1 MYEHVTYFFKKLT
14 KSNMLTYNE
23 ITTGTV
29 IVFSDEP
36 CKVLS
41 HHVFRMQ
48 QRKPVNV
55 TKLKNLKTGKVLEH
69 SFHQNDKVEEAD
81 LQKKPIVFIYESKGE
96 YMFHETDAP
105 SVRFPLS
112 AERIGDGTAFLKAK
126 DTYEALL
133 FKDEIIGLEIPIK
146 MQLTVTEAP
155 PAVRGNTA
163 QGATKVV
170 TLETGATVTCP
181 LFINEGDIIEVN
193 TQTGEYASRIE
204 KA

>member
-1 MYEHVTYFFKKLT
+1 
-14 KSNMLTYNE
+14 MLSYNE
-23 ITTGTV
+23 ITTGSV
-29 IVFSDEP
+29 IVFNSEP

-55 TKLKNLKTGKVLEH
+55 TKLKNLKTGKVIEH

-81 LQKKPIVFIYESKGE
+81 LQKKPVVFIYESKGE
-96 YMFHETDAP
+96 YMFHDADNP
-105 SVRFPLS
+105 SARFPLS
-112 AERIGDGTAFLKAK
+112 EELIGTGVKFLKVK
-126 DTYEALL
+126 ESYEALL
-133 FKDEIIGLEIPIK
+133 FNDEIIGLEIPIK

-181 LFINEGDIIEVN
+181 LFINEGDCIEVN
-193 TQTGEYASRIE
+193 TQTGEYASRVE